1 MKLLVLGGNGMAGHI
16 ISHYF
21 KKCSTY
27 TVFSTSRD
35 VSNMED
41 TIQLDVRDQGKL
53 EEVID
58 LLIPD
63 VIINCIGI
71 LNEQATQNPLD
82 ALLVNSLLP
91 HTLAKLIE
99 RHGGR
104 LVHVSTDCVFSG
116 EKGDYVENDPLD
128 GQSVYAKTK
137 SLGEVISS
145 KHLTIRTSIVGPEIR
160 KNGIG
165 LMHWFMQQSGEI
177 KGYTNVFW
185 NGVTTLELA
194 KAIHEMIEQ
203 NIMGLYHL
211 TAPQKISKY
220 ELLVLFKKVFNKED
234 VLITPYETIR
244 SDKTLKNTRKDF
256 NYQVPEYKQMLVELR
271 DWLDQQ

>member
-1 MKLLVLGGNGMAGHI
+1 MKLLILGGNGMAGHI
-16 ISHYF
+16 ITQYF
-21 KKCSTY
+21 KSCSTY

-35 VSNMED
+35 ASNSS

-58 LLIPD
+58 SLIPD
-63 VIINCIGI
+63 VIINCVGI
-71 LNEQATQNPLD
+71 LNEQASQNPID

-91 HTLAKLIE
+91 HTLAKLMD
-99 RHGGR
+99 RYGGR
-104 LVHVSTDCVFSG
+104 LIHVSTDCVFSG
-116 EKGDYVENDPLD
+116 KKGGYVENDPHD
-128 GQSVYAKTK
+128 GQTVYAKTK
-137 SLGEVISS
+137 SLGEVIGS

-165 LMHWFMQQSGEI
+165 LMHWFMQQSGQI

-194 KAIHEMIEQ
+194 KAIHAMIEQ

-211 TAPQKISKY
+211 TAPRKISKY
-220 ELLVLFKKVFNKED
+220 ELLELFKMVFTKED
-234 VLITPYETIR
+234 VIIEPDETIR
-244 SDKTLKNTRKDF
+244 LDKTLKNTRNDF
-256 NYQVPEYKQMLVELR
+256 QYQVPGYKGMLVELR
-271 DWLDQQ
+271 DWLD